1 MVDLN
6 TLSPVIPVFTL
17 IGIGFLFARC
27 KKITL
32 DSLTEI
38 IVYLAAPCL
47 AFSSLSAKPLFA
59 ADIVVILAGAAG
71 ILGGVGFLIWVY
83 MISVR
88 FHSRGFALPILF
100 MNAGN
105 MGLPLALFAFGEP
118 GLQRATIFYVTMTT
132 IHHSLGIYILSGDR
146 GWREIFRLPLIYAT
160 LLGLFVN
167 LTKIQVP
174 EPVFEPIRLLGF
186 STIPLMLV
194 SLGYRLNS
202 IKSVI
207 WGHSLVGALIRI
219 VGGFACAYVTVTLL
233 GIHGVN
239 RQVILLYG
247 SLPSAVVN
255 FVLTEKYGQDP
266 ELVASNVVITT
277 LLSLGTVPIVL
288 SLIL

>member
-6 TLSPVIPVFTL
+6 TLSPVIPVFSL
-17 IGIGFLFARC
+17 IGIGFLFARW

-71 ILGGVGFLIWVY
+71 ILGGVGLLIWLYSLLVQ
-83 MISVR
+83 
-88 FHSRGFALPILF
+88 FHSRGFALPVLF

-105 MGLPLALFAFGEP
+105 MGLPLALFAFGEA
-118 GLQRATIFYVTMTT
+118 GLQRATIFYVIMTT
-132 IHHSLGIYILSGDR
+132 LHHSLGIYILSGDR
-146 GWREIFRLPLIYAT
+146 GWKEIFRLPLIYAT

-167 LTKIQVP
+167 LAKIQVP

-202 IKSVI
+202 IRSVT

-219 VGGFACAYVTVTLL
+219 AGGFACAYVTVTLL

-266 ELVASNVVITT
+266 QLAASIVVITT
-277 LLSLGTVPIVL
+277 LLSLGTVPVVL

>member
-17 IGIGFLFARC
+17 IGIGFLFARW

-32 DSLTEI
+32 DSLTDI

-47 AFSSLSAKPLFA
+47 VFVSLSDKPLFA
-59 ADIVVILAGAAG
+59 ADIAVILAGAAG
-71 ILGGVGFLIWVY
+71 ILGGVGLLIWLY
-83 MISVR
+83 SLLFR
-88 FHSRGFALPILF
+88 FRSGGFVLPVLF

-118 GLQRATIFYVTMTT
+118 GLQRATIFYVIMSTLQ
-132 IHHSLGIYILSGDR
+132 HSLGIYILSGDR
-146 GWREIFRLPLIYAT
+146 GWKEIFRLPLIYAT

-174 EPVFEPIRLLGF
+174 EPVFEPIRLLGS

-202 IKSVI
+202 IKSII

-219 VGGFACAYVTVTLL
+219 VGGFACAYGTVTFL

-266 ELVASNVVITT
+266 ELAASIIVITT
-277 LLSLGTVPIVL
+277 LLSLVTIPVIL

>member
-27 KKITL
+27 KKISL
-32 DSLTEI
+32 ESLTDI
-38 IVYLAAPCL
+38 IVYLTAPCL
-47 AFSSLSAKPLFA
+47 AFASLTAKPLFA
-59 ADIVVILAGAAG
+59 ADIVVILAGAAA
-71 ILGGVGFLIWVY
+71 ILGGVGLLIWLY
-83 MISVR
+83 SLLFR
-88 FHSRGFALPILF
+88 FRSGGFVLPVLF

-118 GLQRATIFYVTMTT
+118 GLQRATVFYVIMSTLQN
-132 IHHSLGIYILSGDR
+132 SLGIYILSSDR
-146 GWREIFRLPLIYAT
+146 GWKEIFRLPLIYAT

-174 EPVFEPIRLLGF
+174 EPVLEPIRLLGF

-202 IKSVI
+202 IKSII

-266 ELVASNVVITT
+266 ELAASIIVITT
-277 LLSLGTVPIVL
+277 LLSLVTVPVVL
-288 SLIL
+288 SIIL